1 MGDKTFILPI
11 QLGENNYFSMTK
23 TEKEKIKENLKF
35 IFSTDIGERIINSKI
50 GSNFRKILFE
60 NQSSKIDKDIENE
73 VNRIFREYFPNLIL
87 EQLNFNILPN
97 NALQTNVLSIVLE
110 YSINNVEDSKDKLS
124 LAIA

>member
-35 IFSTDIGERIINSKI
+35 IFSTDVGERVINSKI

-73 VNRIFREYFPNLIL
+73 VNRIFKEYFPNLIL

>member
-1 MGDKTFILPI
+1 MGDIQYILPI

-35 IFSTDIGERIINSKI
+35 IFSTDVGERVINSKI

-73 VNRIFREYFPNLIL
+73 VNRIFKEYFPNLIL